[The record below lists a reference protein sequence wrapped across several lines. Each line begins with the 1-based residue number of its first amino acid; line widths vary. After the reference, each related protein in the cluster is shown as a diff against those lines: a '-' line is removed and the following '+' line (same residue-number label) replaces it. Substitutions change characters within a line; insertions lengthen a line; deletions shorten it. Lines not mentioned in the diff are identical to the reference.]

1 MWGQGLL
8 ASLGVV
14 GEPSI
19 GVCSWTWHGEG
30 RAQLQAGSDAQ
41 ALGQWAAGSGQQV
54 GRSCPRRQPGLSN
67 IPGTGNV
74 HGCPWARRC
83 PVAPNMC
90 LRSPCRV
97 LAWLWAPS
105 RVHWAPSR
113 VPHVFAEQPPG
124 TSSAWGWTTAQT
136 AVDTHLCC
144 LAAWAGCAVA
154 LPLPR
159 ALLTPAL
166 APADLSDLGARHQ
179 WLQGQEGLTFQPALA
194 GAPARGLW
202 EPGWEGH
209 RAVVSA
215 SFLSTADLPVG

>member
-67 IPGTGNV
+67 IPGVGNV
-74 HGCPWARRC
+74 HGWPLGQTVPRG
-83 PVAPNMC
+83 PK
-90 LRSPCRV
+90 RV
-97 LAWLWAPS
+97 SEEPLPGS
-105 RVHWAPSR
+105 RVALGSVTCATR
-113 VPHVFAEQPPG
+113 VCRADTRHQQRLG
-124 TSSAWGWTTAQT
+124 LDRSTDS
-136 AVDTHLCC
+136 VDTHLRYS
-144 LAAWAGCAVA
+144 AARAGCAVA

-159 ALLTPAL
+159 ALLTPAP

-179 WLQGQEGLTFQPALA
+179 WLQGQGSLTFQPALA
-194 GAPARGLW
+194 GAPARGPW

>member
-1 MWGQGLL
+1 M
-8 ASLGVV
+8 
-14 GEPSI
+14 
-19 GVCSWTWHGEG
+19 
-30 RAQLQAGSDAQ
+30 
-41 ALGQWAAGSGQQV
+41 GSGQRAA
-54 GRSCPRRQPGLSN
+54 GRAELSTATAWPQQHSRDGQRSWVPLGQTVPRGPKHVSEEPLPG
-67 IPGTGNV
+67 
-74 HGCPWARRC
+74 
-83 PVAPNMC
+83 
-90 LRSPCRV
+90 
-97 LAWLWAPS
+97 S
-105 RVHWAPSR
+105 RVALGSVTCATR
-113 VPHVFAEQPPG
+113 VCRAATRHQQRLG
-124 TSSAWGWTTAQT
+124 LDRSTDS
-136 AVDTHLCC
+136 VDTHLCC

-194 GAPARGLW
+194 GAPARGPW